1 MDTTL
6 ARILASSESGS
17 AILARGLSLLHLV
30 SASSGASVREL
41 SAQSGIPL
49 ATTYRLIAQLRESG
63 FVVEYD
69 GRIHAGSAIAQPR
82 PEERQHLVELARP
95 ALANAVRSTG
105 LTAVLTVRVHTLA
118 LCLDVLTRSRG
129 PSSLY
134 RVGETRALHAG
145 ASATPLLAFASDE
158 IVENVIATGLK
169 RYTAITPT
177 SEALRTKLAE
187 IRARGYDVTR
197 GELQPGWTAVGLPLL
212 QGGEAYCC
220 ISLVGESFLIPDPAA
235 LVEILRDAAQVFNRG
250 VPETGAIPL
259 WNPTDPTASAE
270 PADATDNGEL
280 P

>member
-6 ARILASSESGS
+6 ARILASSDEGS

-30 SASSGASVREL
+30 STTSGASVRDL
-41 SAQSGIPL
+41 AAQSGIPL
-49 ATTYRLIAQLRESG
+49 ATTYRLVAQLREAG

-69 GRIHAGSAIAQPR
+69 GRIHAGAAIAQAR

-95 ALANAVRSTG
+95 ALARAVRLTG

-129 PSSLY
+129 ESSLF
-134 RVGETRALHAG
+134 RVGETRELHAG
-145 ASATPLLAFASDE
+145 ASATPLLAFASDT
-158 IVENVIATGLK
+158 IVENVIATGLR

-177 SEALRTKLAE
+177 AEVLREKLTE
-187 IRARGYDVTR
+187 IRSRGYDVSH

-212 QGGEAYCC
+212 QRGAAYCC
-220 ISLVGESFLIPDPAA
+220 ISLVGETRHIPDPAA
-235 LVEILRDAAQVFNRG
+235 LVDILRDAAQVLERSLP
-250 VPETGAIPL
+250 PETGAIRL
-259 WNPTDPTASAE
+259 WNPTDPTDT
-270 PADATDNGEL
+270 DATDNDNGDL